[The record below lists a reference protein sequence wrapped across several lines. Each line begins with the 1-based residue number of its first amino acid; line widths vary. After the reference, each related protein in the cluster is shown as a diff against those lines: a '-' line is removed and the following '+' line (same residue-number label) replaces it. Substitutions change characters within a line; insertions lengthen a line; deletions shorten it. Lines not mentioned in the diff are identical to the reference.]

1 MNWLRSKLLGT
12 LVGFGA
18 LIGVANA
25 EQVVVY
31 EGPADSSQTISA
43 DFAVNRQLGRAWV
56 DVQVQ
61 TIQIGSE
68 PVFVA
73 PTERQVAGLYY
84 DPEQK
89 QVLYRTA
96 TGPVV
101 CAEDAGAQLN
111 PTGNCQLTPSTEQR
125 TLDDGFH
132 RREQQVARIVLDVRS
147 AVALQRAAVP
157 QE

>member
-1 MNWLRSKLLGT
+1 MGVLLPYRQR
-12 LVGFGA
+12 A

-31 EGPADSSQTISA
+31 EGSADSSQTISA

-61 TIQIGSE
+61 TTQIGSE

-73 PTERQVAGLYY
+73 PIERQVAGLYY
-84 DPEQK
+84 DAEQK

-96 TGPVV
+96 TGLVV
-101 CAEDAGAQLN
+101 CAEDTGAQLN
-111 PTGNCQLTPSTEQR
+111 PPGIAS
-125 TLDDGFH
+125 
-132 RREQQVARIVLDVRS
+132 
-147 AVALQRAAVP
+147 
-157 QE
+157 